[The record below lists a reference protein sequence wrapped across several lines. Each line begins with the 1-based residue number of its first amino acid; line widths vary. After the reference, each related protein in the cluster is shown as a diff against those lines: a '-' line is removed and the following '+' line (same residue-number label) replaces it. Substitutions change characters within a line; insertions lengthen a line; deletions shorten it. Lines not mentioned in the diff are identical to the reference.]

1 MIPLFTFS
9 SGPADASQPQHLPYG
24 GMGLLCWDRRR
35 QRGWRC
41 DSPSQSPGIT
51 SNAHTSSS
59 IVSGFALP
67 AVFPFPLSPTTPLS
81 FLNMRS
87 PILAFSLF
95 AVAATVSAS
104 PMPQLQQEESP
115 ILHSSVPTSQEASRL
130 TPRWEDA
137 SRARTPGSFGN
148 QDVSSMGT
156 PQIAGV
162 LPSSGELLGP
172 SFFSLRRPN
181 GV

>member
-1 MIPLFTFS
+1 MEAWACYVGIGDAKEAGDVTAQASLRESHQTRTPAQAS
-9 SGPADASQPQHLPYG
+9 SAGSLSQQYFH
-24 GMGLLCWDRRR
+24 
-35 QRGWRC
+35 
-41 DSPSQSPGIT
+41 S
-51 SNAHTSSS
+51 
-59 IVSGFALP
+59 
-67 AVFPFPLSPTTPLS
+67 PLSPTTPLS

-87 PILAFSLF
+87 PVLAFSLF

-148 QDVSSMGT
+148 QDASSMGT